1 MAEADRTAAR
11 ERGHDIFDPLAQAFL
26 RRDDVDIGRM
36 FASEGLRIRGKIFAF
51 LGFDGELIL
60 KVPADRIEILI
71 AEGDVARMVM
81 RGRPLREWVTVAPSR
96 ADRWGDLIEEAYAFV
111 DRITPGGTG

>member
-1 MAEADRTAAR
+1 MAETDRAAAR
-11 ERGHDIFDPLAQAFL
+11 ERGHVIFDPLAQAFL
-26 RRDDVDIGRM
+26 QRDGVDIGRM
-36 FASEGLRIRGKIFAF
+36 FAREGLRIRGKIFAF

-71 AEGDVARMVM
+71 AEGDAERMVM

-96 ADRWGDLIEEAYAFV
+96 ADRWGDLMEEAYAFV
-111 DRITPGGTG
+111 DRITPRGSG